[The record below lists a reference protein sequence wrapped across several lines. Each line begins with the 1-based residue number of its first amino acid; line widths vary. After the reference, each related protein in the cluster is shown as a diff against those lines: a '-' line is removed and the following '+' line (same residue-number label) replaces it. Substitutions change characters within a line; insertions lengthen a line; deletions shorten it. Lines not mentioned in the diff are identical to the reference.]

1 MTDHPPPKSTAE
13 EREVLTTALQY
24 LRDSLVRSC
33 DGLTDAEVRHAPV
46 PSGTSLLW
54 LVRHAAF
61 AEAIWVLD
69 RFSGRAPVPPHTDV
83 LVPDA
88 PDAGAEPAAS
98 IALFR
103 ATSAH
108 VDEVVAA
115 ASLDDLAVLTGT
127 DDQVNLRWILVHL
140 VEELAR
146 HAGHAD
152 IIRELLDGRTGR

>member
-1 MTDHPPPKSTAE
+1 MADHPPPKSTAQ

-24 LRDSLVRSC
+24 LRDSLVHSC
-33 DGLTDAEVRHAPV
+33 DGLSDAEVRRSPV
-46 PSGTSLLW
+46 PTGTSLLW

-61 AEAIWVLD
+61 AEAVWVLD
-69 RFSGRAPVPPHTDV
+69 RFSGRAPVPPDTDV
-83 LVPDA
+83 LLPEGRA
-88 PDAGAEPAAS
+88 AGAEPGAS

-103 ATSAH
+103 ATSAR
-108 VDEVVAA
+108 VDEVVAG
-115 ASLDDLAVLTGT
+115 ASLDDVAIPTDT

-140 VEELAR
+140 VEELGR